1 LELQEVN
8 YMPVS
13 DVTSS
18 SAVNAYYTP
27 PPQKLPSPATQNA
40 VATDNVTI
48 SQQAQ
53 QLSGNIDASIQAV
66 VVGAS
71 SVASNT
77 FNAMA

>member
-1 LELQEVN
+1 
-8 YMPVS
+8 MPVS

-18 SAVNAYYTP
+18 SAVIAYYTS
-27 PPQKLPSPATQNA
+27 PPQKLPSPAPQDTM
-40 VATDNVTI
+40 VTDNVTI
-48 SQQAQ
+48 SQQAH